1 MGEIMTVRELKA
13 NIIANNLENLYIF
26 YGPEYIVQKVYISK
40 IAEQL
45 NSEIQYIESLAEI
58 KQYAGQSLF
67 ASKKCFVCLD
77 NTELLKS
84 NDING
89 DFAKIQQ
96 ILGENCLILTFS
108 KLDKRSKF
116 YSQVEARA
124 TEFQLLHPVVLE
136 KHLRENLEI
145 LPPTAQKLAEVCEYD
160 YGRCLL
166 EIDKIKNYNAE
177 EPNKA
182 FKELLDNGVIYQ
194 PPGDK
199 IFDFVNAVLSGNP
212 RLAFDLLQECKEIG
226 EPSLRLLLV
235 LFTNIKHL
243 LQVQSCE
250 QNIAETTGLSSWE
263 IRCVQNY
270 QGIYRNSELV
280 KAMKIIREVEKGIKI
295 GKIEDSIAVDYVLV
309 NIM

>member
-1 MGEIMTVRELKA
+1 MTVRELKA

-40 IAEQL
+40 IAKQL